1 MKEHCIASDYAL
13 VMTQISFLK
22 NSIDDSKDEIKTEVE
37 TTETI

>member
-1 MKEHCIASDYAL
+1 MKEHCIASDYVL

-22 NSIDDSKDEIKTEVE
+22 NSIDDLKDEIKTEVE